1 MQAGL
6 LLLVGAIIMLSF
18 LMLTQT
24 RIINLV
30 KLLVAQNII
39 LTSYLLDKSIIYPS
53 MELYISLSITFII
66 KVIILPYLLWKLTNY
81 LHLSYRIEPLLK
93 KSTLL
98 LSAILLVIFAIML
111 CHQLEPIIGQA
122 PIIGF
127 SLALANSLLAVLLI
141 IFRRKS
147 ISQVI
152 GLLVLENSIFLLST
166 TLTRGLPWL
175 VELGMSFDVLLGFMI
190 FGLFLLRIQSSYG
203 SLNIFY
209 LEKMRERK

>member
-66 KVIILPYLLWKLTNY
+66 KVIILP
-81 LHLSYRIEPLLK
+81 
-93 KSTLL
+93 
-98 LSAILLVIFAIML
+98 
-111 CHQLEPIIGQA
+111 
-122 PIIGF
+122 
-127 SLALANSLLAVLLI
+127 
-141 IFRRKS
+141 
-147 ISQVI
+147 
-152 GLLVLENSIFLLST
+152 
-166 TLTRGLPWL
+166 
-175 VELGMSFDVLLGFMI
+175 
-190 FGLFLLRIQSSYG
+190 
-203 SLNIFY
+203 
-209 LEKMRERK
+209 